1 MEEKINKQDV
11 FCAICGSL
19 KNSNSKFCKQC
30 QKDTSNLYREN
41 RVEGKEIRALS
52 LKTKQKR
59 QGRKGVLNKS
69 FSGYKPSG
77 DPKFPEGVNIDMT
90 VDVENNKYDQVVKN
104 NVTGEIIHE
113 EHLPLDQHGSKS
125 YKK

>member
-1 MEEKINKQDV
+1 MVRMN
-11 FCAICGSL
+11 
-19 KNSNSKFCKQC
+19 
-30 QKDTSNLYREN
+30 
-41 RVEGKEIRALS
+41 
-52 LKTKQKR
+52 
-59 QGRKGVLNKS
+59 
-69 FSGYKPSG
+69 
-77 DPKFPEGVNIDMT
+77 MT

>member
-1 MEEKINKQDV
+1 MEEKINNQDV
-11 FCAICGSL
+11 FCAICELPKENG
-19 KNSNSKFCKQC
+19 SKFCNKC
-30 QKDTSNLYREN
+30 QKETPDLFKVSVAETLKSREA
-41 RVEGKEIRALS
+41 IMI
-52 LKTKQKR
+52 KQKR
-59 QGRKGVLNKS
+59 LGFKGFLIKK

-77 DPKFPEGVNIDMT
+77 DPKFPEGVDINMT

-113 EHLPLDQHGSKS
+113 EHKPLDKHGSKP